1 MNVTITIP
9 DDFAAKLGAE
19 TDLGRRALEALALDE
34 YRAGRLTGAELQSL
48 LGFGTR
54 YELDGFLKGH
64 DIFEDYTIADLDRE
78 RESLARLGY

>member
-19 TDLGRRALEALALDE
+19 TDLGRRALAALALDE

-48 LGFGTR
+48 LGFATR

-64 DIFEDYTIADLDRE
+64 SIFEDYTMADLDRE
-78 RESLARLGY
+78 RESLARLGF